1 MFRAI
6 LVTQWKWTRLAV
18 LIGTVFAFLLPLLA
32 YANARDADSARLF
45 VAATQRW
52 GAAYALLAAAL
63 GLLVALAA
71 WQHDH
76 QGRHV
81 YALTLPISRARYVWL
96 RFAAGGTFL
105 LPAIAGLLIG
115 ALIVT
120 VSADLP
126 DGLRAY
132 PLALTL
138 RFAFAAAVA
147 YAVFFAIAA
156 STARTAGVI
165 LGIIVAVFLSQY
177 MLSVVGADMDIL
189 TPIAEFIFARPGI
202 LAVFSGRWMLVDV

>member
-6 LVTQWKWTRLAV
+6 LVTQWKWTRLVV
-18 LIGTVFAFLLPLLA
+18 LIATVLAFLLPLLA
-32 YANARDADSARLF
+32 YANARDAESVRAF
-45 VAATQRW
+45 IMATQRW
-52 GAAYALLAAAL
+52 GGAYALLAAAL
-63 GLLVALAA
+63 GLLVAVLA

-105 LPAIAGLLIG
+105 VPAIAALLVG
-115 ALIVT
+115 ALGVALFGEYPT
-120 VSADLP
+120 
-126 DGLRAY
+126 GLRAY

-147 YAVFFAIAA
+147 YAIFFAIAA

-165 LGIIVAVFLSQY
+165 LGMIAAVFLAQY
-177 MLSVVGADMDIL
+177 VLATIGTGTDIL

-202 LAVFSGRWMLVDV
+202 LAVFSGRWMLIDV